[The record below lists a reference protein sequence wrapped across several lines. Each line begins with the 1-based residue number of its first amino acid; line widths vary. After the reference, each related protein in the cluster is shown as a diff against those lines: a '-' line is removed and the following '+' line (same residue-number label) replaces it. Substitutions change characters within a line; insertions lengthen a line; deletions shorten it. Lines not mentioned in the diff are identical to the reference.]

1 VVHVF
6 GQQLVMKVMD
16 GDEVVVTGGRLGEM
30 FFASLGLACEGLVV
44 EFARQPLV
52 PANPEIAAAVG
63 VAVNILLLSNRV
75 P

>member
-1 VVHVF
+1 M
-6 GQQLVMKVMD
+6 MKVMD

-52 PANPEIAAAVG
+52 PANPEM
-63 VAVNILLLSNRV
+63 SSTWT
-75 P
+75 